1 MCISNTYVSGLVC
14 KNEKTSQFFYLCL
27 MIRLIGGWTST
38 VCISKMHVLVSLL
51 KVRLIFFLQKT
62 SNGLDHCELKKENSK
77 IFCHTF
83 NR

>member
-1 MCISNTYVSGLVC
+1 MYFKYVSGLVC
-14 KNEKTSQFFYLCL
+14 KNEKKITIFLFVPNDKTNRRLNFYSVYIKNACFS
-27 MIRLIGGWTST
+27 ITFESAT
-38 VCISKMHVLVSLL
+38 N
-51 KVRLIFFLQKT
+51 FFLQKT